1 MIPIYIPNETV
12 LAAQAGDQKAL
23 TALCEH
29 MSGRIGTI
37 PKYNGRSHY
46 APVGGHAGA
55 LADKSNDTHE
65 DAMDIAQEG
74 YLAVLEALPRW
85 KPELGKFETFVY
97 ARMRGTMSEAKEQHS
112 SAPSIPT
119 ASRKRYF
126 RIMAAANGDPRDAED
141 MAQGYGMSRANFAD
155 VHRAMTMTTSVH
167 AHGDEDDGGDDDY
180 SGVYEVEDHRD
191 DYQLVV
197 DREFGQAM
205 LKYLAPSADASPR
218 ERHAAH
224 TRIQVVD
231 MAFGITTREPMIQ
244 EDIAAVLKVSQ
255 STVNEHLAKAIK
267 ILQEVRNG

>member
-1 MIPIYIPNETV
+1 MTNWIDNETV

-37 PKYNGRSHY
+37 PKYTGKRHY
-46 APVGGHAGA
+46 TPVGGHAGA
-55 LADKSNDTHE
+55 TTTRATDAHE

-74 YLAVLEALPRW
+74 YVAVLEALPRW
-85 KPELGKFETFVY
+85 DPSLGHFETFTFLSVKGAM
-97 ARMRGTMSEAKEQHS
+97 ARGRSQHS
-112 SAPSIPT
+112 NSPTIPQR
-119 ASRKRYF
+119 SRERYLAA
-126 RIMAAANGDPRDAED
+126 MAAANGDPRDAED
-141 MAQGYGMSRANFAD
+141 MAQGYGMSRANIAD

-231 MAFGITTREPMIQ
+231 MTYGLTTREPMIQ